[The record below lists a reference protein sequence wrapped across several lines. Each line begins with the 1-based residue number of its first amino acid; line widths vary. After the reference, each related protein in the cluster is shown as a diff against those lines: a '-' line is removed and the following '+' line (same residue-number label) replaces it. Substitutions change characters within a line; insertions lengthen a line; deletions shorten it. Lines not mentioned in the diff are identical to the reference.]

1 MTSRRNT
8 LAAGLAAAAAL
19 PGGVT
24 LAQAPAAPAPAPA
37 AAPAGPALPYK
48 PHAIRTPDGLTLAA
62 YEYGNPQGP
71 AILFL
76 HGYAQ
81 AALCWDRQTRDA
93 ALARDFRMVA
103 LDLRG
108 HGMSDKPVGNEH
120 YRPNKLWADD
130 VKAVIDQLQLARPTL
145 VGWSYAGR
153 LMGDYVSEY
162 GTGAIGAM
170 NWVAATSSTADTSRY
185 GRALRHLGPMGSPD
199 PATAIAATIAF
210 LRDCFEVQPS
220 ANDFE
225 VMLSFNMMVPRHV
238 RIALGGRPITFEQ
251 RLRTVDVPVL
261 VTHGVLDKVS
271 DITMARHTA
280 SLIPGSRLS
289 EYPFIGHAP
298 FWEDAPRFNREL
310 AELVR
315 SARR

>member
-1 MTSRRNT
+1 MPSRRNT
-8 LAAGLAAAAAL
+8 LTAGLAAAAAL

-24 LAQAPAAPAPAPA
+24 LAQAQAP
-37 AAPAGPALPYK
+37 APAGPALPYRA
-48 PHAIRTPDGLTLAA
+48 HNIRTPDGLTLAG

-81 AALCWDRQTRDA
+81 AALCWDRQTRDP

-120 YRPNKLWADD
+120 YRNSKLWADD
-130 VKAVIDQLQLARPTL
+130 VKAVIEQLQLARPTL

-153 LMGDYVSEY
+153 LMGDYVAEY

-170 NWVAATSSTADTSRY
+170 NWVAATSSTAETSRY
-185 GRALRHLGPMGSPD
+185 GRALRHLGPMGSAD

-210 LRDCFEVQPS
+210 LRDCFEVQP
-220 ANDFE
+220 AAHDFE

-238 RIALGGRPITFEQ
+238 RLGLGGRPITFEG
-251 RLRTVDVPVL
+251 RLRSVDIPVL
-261 VTHGVLDKVS
+261 VTHGALDKVS
-271 DITMARHTA
+271 DISMGRHTA
-280 SLIPGSRLS
+280 ALIPGARLS

>member
-1 MTSRRNT
+1 MQSRRNT
-8 LAAGLAAAAAL
+8 LAAGVAAAVL

-24 LAQAPAAPAPAPA
+24 LAQTQATPAPA
-37 AAPAGPALPYK
+37 AAPAGPVLPYR

-62 YEYGNPQGP
+62 YEYGNPSGP
-71 AILFL
+71 AILFI

-81 AALCWDRQTRDA
+81 AALSWDRQTRDP

-120 YRPNKLWADD
+120 YRTSKFWADD
-130 VKAVIDQLQLARPTL
+130 IQATITQLSLAKPTL
-145 VGWSYAGR
+145 VGWSYGGR
-153 LMGDYVSEY
+153 VMGDYLMEH
-162 GTGAIGAM
+162 GTAAIGAM
-170 NWVAATSSTADTSRY
+170 NWVSATSSSAEASRF
-185 GRALRHLGPMGSPD
+185 GRGVRHLGAMTSAD
-199 PATAIAATIAF
+199 PASAISATIAF

-238 RIALGGRPITFEQ
+238 RIGLGGRPITFEQ
-251 RLRTVDVPVL
+251 RLRSIDVPVL

-271 DITMARHTA
+271 DISMGRHTA
-280 SLIPGSRLS
+280 AIVPGARNS
-289 EYPFIGHAP
+289 EYPFIGHSP

-310 AELVR
+310 AELAR

>member
-1 MTSRRNT
+1 MPSRRNALT
-8 LAAGLAAAAAL
+8 AGLAAAAAL

-24 LAQAPAAPAPAPA
+24 LAQTPATPAPA
-37 AAPAGPALPYK
+37 AALPVLPYK
-48 PHAIRTPDGLTLAA
+48 AHSIRTPDGLTLAA
-62 YEYGNPQGP
+62 YEYGNPNGP
-71 AILFL
+71 AILFI

-81 AALCWDRQTRDA
+81 AALCWDRQVLDP
-93 ALARDFRMVA
+93 ALAREFRMVA

-120 YRPNKLWADD
+120 YRTSKLWADD
-130 VKAVIDQLQLARPTL
+130 VKATIDQLQLVRPTL
-145 VGWSYAGR
+145 VGWSYGGR
-153 LMGDYVSEY
+153 VMGDYLMAY

-170 NWVAATSSTADTSRY
+170 DWVSATSSTAVATRF
-185 GRALRHLGPMGSPD
+185 GRAARHLSAMGSPD
-199 PATAIAATIAF
+199 PATSIASTIAF

-238 RIALGGRPITFEQ
+238 RVGLGGRPIAFEE

-271 DITMARHTA
+271 DITMGRHTA
-280 SLIPGSRLS
+280 SLIPGARLS
-289 EYPFIGHAP
+289 EYNFIGHAP

>member
-24 LAQAPAAPAPAPA
+24 LAQAPAPATSAP
-37 AAPAGPALPYK
+37 AAPAGPALPYR

-81 AALCWDRQTRDA
+81 AALCWDRQTRDP

-153 LMGDYVSEY
+153 LMGDYVSEH

-170 NWVAATSSTADTSRY
+170 NWVAATSSTAETSRY

-199 PATAIAATIAF
+199 PAIAIAATIAF

-220 ANDFE
+220 ASDFE

-238 RIALGGRPITFEQ
+238 RIGLGGRPITFEQ

-261 VTHGVLDKVS
+261 VTHGLLDKVS
-271 DITMARHTA
+271 DISMARHTA